1 MQIAPTA
8 GEILFIFLSMVP
20 SSSEDPSDFNLPC
33 FNGFYFSLNRRSP
46 VPQARRQY
54 PVGIQ
59 DVHHH
64 PGDESPQSV
73 LSQSLTQS
81 LVLSSSGS
89 ESSLPPLSASQSL
102 KRGSR
107 SKHDCDTPSSD
118 IVSATTPLLPKLSKF
133 CHQCGTKFLI
143 SVAKFCHECGA
154 ARLEIC

>member
-1 MQIAPTA
+1 MRFFSYF
-8 GEILFIFLSMVP
+8 GLLSP
-20 SSSEDPSDFNLPC
+20 LPLKNVFASGVYLSF

-59 DVHHH
+59 DIHHH